1 MKLILY
7 RLEKLLLAV
16 FSLKGFLLI
25 FLILLAFFANIV
37 FVTQPLKIKKP
48 LSSLYKKSSRQ
59 TLSRVEGPFNE
70 AGMDI
75 RVLKIKQA
83 DKIFLEFLSKG
94 ADNSYWLINSI
105 ELEGSREAYFDFWGE
120 PSSLL
125 LLDEDG
131 DGFLEIMAPAFDK
144 FFKPRINL
152 ASYNQ
157 KTQKFELRKTNSY
170 PRITVPETIPRIT
183 VPKTREEY

>member
-7 RLEKLLLAV
+7 PLEKLLTAV

-37 FVTQPLKIKKP
+37 FVTQPLKIKSL

-59 TLSRVEGPFNE
+59 TLSRVDGHLAVEGPLNSS
-70 AGMDI
+70 GMDI

-83 DKIFLEFLSKG
+83 DKIFLEFLSKREN
-94 ADNSYWLINSI
+94 NSYWLINSI
-105 ELEGSREAYFDFWGE
+105 ELEGSREAYFDYWGE

-125 LLDEDG
+125 LLDENG
-131 DGFLEIMAPAFDK
+131 DGFLEVMAPAFDQ

-152 ASYNQ
+152 ASYN
-157 KTQKFELRKTNSY
+157 KDTQKFELIKKTNSQ
-170 PRITVPETIPRIT
+170 PRVIVPEER
-183 VPKTREEY
+183 Y